1 MTATI
6 QTRETIID
14 GPFGVELLMKGDET
28 GGRFTLVEH
37 PIAPHALAGPM
48 HVHAHEDEYSYVL
61 EGEVGFQVGDE
72 VFSAGPGQL
81 VAKPRGIWHGFWNA
95 GDEPARVL
103 ELISPGGFENY
114 FAELAPLLLPERDLD
129 GIARV
134 QETYGLQMDFSSIER
149 LSREHGLGRT

>member
-1 MTATI
+1 MTPTI
-6 QTRETIID
+6 QTAETIID
-14 GPFGVELLMKGDET
+14 GPFGVELLVRSKDT
-28 GGRFTLVEH
+28 DGRFALVKH
-37 PIAPHALAGPM
+37 PIAPRALAGPM
-48 HVHAHEDEYSYVL
+48 HVHDHEDEYSYVL

-114 FAELAPLLLPERDLD
+114 FVELAPLLQPERDFE
-129 GIARV
+129 GMARV
-134 QETYGLQMDFSSIER
+134 QAKYGLEMDFSSIER
-149 LSREHGLGRT
+149 LRREHGLGSR

>member
-1 MTATI
+1 MTTTI
-6 QTRETIID
+6 QTSETIID
-14 GPFGVELLMKGDET
+14 GPFGVELLVRSEDT
-28 GGRFTLVEH
+28 DGRFALVEH
-37 PIAPHALAGPM
+37 PIAPRALAGPM
-48 HVHAHEDEYSYVL
+48 HVHDHEDEYSYVL

-114 FAELAPLLLPERDLD
+114 FVELAPLLKPERDFEAM
-129 GIARV
+129 ARV
-134 QETYGLQMDFSSIER
+134 QKKYALEMDFSSIER
-149 LSREHGLGRT
+149 LSREHGLGSP

>member
-1 MTATI
+1 MTTTI
-6 QTRETIID
+6 QTPETIID
-14 GPFGVELLMKGDET
+14 GPFGVESLLKGEDT
-28 GGRFTLVEH
+28 DGRFALVEH

-95 GDEPARVL
+95 GDKPARVL
-103 ELISPGGFENY
+103 ELISPAGFENY
-114 FAELAPLLLPERDLD
+114 FVELAPLLQPERDLE
-129 GIARV
+129 GMARV
-134 QETYGLQMDFSSIER
+134 QAKYGLEMDFSSIER
-149 LSREHGLGRT
+149 LSREHGLGRP